1 MQVTLTDSSKQPLT
15 NRTIVITRAA
25 SQSGDFISALES
37 YGATVLACPTIQI
50 TDPLSYDQLDEA
62 IDHLYGYDWMIF
74 TSANGVEY
82 FLRRLEHA
90 NKTVADLD
98 ELRVCAIGE
107 ATADK
112 LHDARVHI
120 DLVPSESKAEG
131 VFSALSEF
139 VGGTEHLHGLNLLL
153 PRAAVGRDF
162 LPNALEKAGARLD
175 VVTAYRTIVPEDLDR
190 GRLSA
195 MLAGTADCIAF
206 TSPSTVK
213 NLALLFDTHD
223 LSKTLS
229 GITVACIG
237 SVTADAA
244 KQFGLH
250 VDIQPETS
258 TVDALAHAI
267 AEFYVR

>member
-1 MQVTLTDSSKQPLT
+1 VTDAAKQPLAT
-15 NRTIVITRAA
+15 RTVVITRAA
-25 SQSGDFISALES
+25 SQSADFIAALES
-37 YGATVLACPTIQI
+37 YGATVIACPTIQI

-62 IDHLYGYDWMIF
+62 IDHLYGYDWIIF
-74 TSANGVEY
+74 TSANGVDH

-90 NKTVADLD
+90 NKLVADLD

-120 DLVPSESKAEG
+120 DLIPSDSKAEG
-131 VFSALSEF
+131 VFTALTEF
-139 VGGTEHLHGLNLLL
+139 VGGAEHLSGLNLLL
-153 PRAAVGRDF
+153 PRAAVGRDY
-162 LPNALEKAGARLD
+162 LPNAFEKAGARID
-175 VVTAYRTIVPEDLDR
+175 VVTAYRTVVPEDLDR

-223 LSKTLS
+223 LSESLG
-229 GITVACIG
+229 GIKVACIG
-237 SVTADAA
+237 SVTAIAA
-244 KQFGLH
+244 KEFGLQ

-258 TVDALAHAI
+258 RVAALAESI
-267 AEFYVR
+267 AKFYSDGG